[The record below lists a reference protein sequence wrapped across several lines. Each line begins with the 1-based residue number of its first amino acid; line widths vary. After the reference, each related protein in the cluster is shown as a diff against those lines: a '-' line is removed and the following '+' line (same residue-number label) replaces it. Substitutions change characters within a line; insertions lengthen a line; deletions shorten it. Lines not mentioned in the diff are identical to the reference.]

1 MRYIGGGKMPTGTE
15 RKKPGTLDYVLKG
28 TLRGFA
34 TLACTF
40 RIYPKRNLVSVRW
53 IRAASIEDW
62 RDAVE
67 QIIGDPLYRRG
78 MNFITSRR
86 GLARGVD
93 ADQVREVL
101 NVFENRAGRISPA
114 SIAIVASADY
124 DFGVARM
131 MESLSETALIIVR
144 AFRRPRDAMEWL
156 KNPIRWEYAA
166 ARPPSDCSFVGEQGL
181 FRAWVAVT

>member
-1 MRYIGGGKMPTGTE
+1 MSAASE
-15 RKKPGTLDYVLKG
+15 RAKKPGTLDYVVKG

-34 TLACTF
+34 SLACTF
-40 RIYPKRNLVSVRW
+40 RIYPRRNLVSVRW
-53 IRAASIEDW
+53 IRAASFQDW
-62 RDAVE
+62 SDAIE
-67 QIIGDPLYRRG
+67 QIIADPLYKRG

-86 GLARGVD
+86 GLARGVNP
-93 ADQVREVL
+93 DQVREIL
-101 NVFENRAGRISPA
+101 DVFENRAGRISPA

-156 KNPIRWEYAA
+156 KNPIRFEYAA
-166 ARPPSDCSFVGEQGL
+166 ARPPRDCSFIGEQGL
-181 FRAWVAVT
+181 FRAWVALT

>member
-1 MRYIGGGKMPTGTE
+1 MPKGTE

-34 TLACTF
+34 TLACSY

-62 RDAVE
+62 RDAIE
-67 QIIGDPLYRRG
+67 QIIGDRLYRRG

-86 GLARGVD
+86 GLARGVNP
-93 ADQVREVL
+93 DQVREIL
-101 NVFENRAGRISPA
+101 NILESSAGRISPA
-114 SIAIVASADY
+114 SLAIVASADY

-144 AFRRPRDAMEWL
+144 AFRRPRDAMAWL
-156 KNPIRWEYAA
+156 KNPIRFDYGAP
-166 ARPPSDCSFVGEQGL
+166 RPPRDCSFVGQQGL
-181 FRAWVAVT
+181 FRAWVALT